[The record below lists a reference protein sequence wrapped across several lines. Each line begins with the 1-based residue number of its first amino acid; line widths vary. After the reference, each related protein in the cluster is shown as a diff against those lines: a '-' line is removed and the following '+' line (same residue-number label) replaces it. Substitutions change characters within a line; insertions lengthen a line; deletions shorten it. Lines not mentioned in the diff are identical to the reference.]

1 MGKLLREMLISHDL
15 NETRVAILEDRELVE
30 LYIARPKRS
39 VVGNVYL
46 GQVKDVLPGM
56 QAAFIDIGL
65 EKNAFLAVDERVALD
80 GIEVLSKRDIRS
92 LLHPGQT
99 IVVQVI
105 KDPAGTKGA
114 RVTTGITF
122 PGRFLVL
129 VPNADVFGASRKL
142 GDGERARLQE
152 IVAPHVPPN
161 TGLIIRTAASGASE
175 RDMLADLEFLL
186 RLWRRVSHQANEG
199 LAPEVIYSE
208 MDLAL
213 KLVRDVFSTDFKRLV
228 IDDKAVHAK
237 VTSFLKRTSPN
248 LLNRVHLH
256 KDSESI
262 YAAYKVDSA
271 IDRVF
276 SKNIG
281 LASGGYICIDQ
292 TEALTVVD
300 VNTGRFTSGKN
311 LEDTVYRTNL
321 EAARVIAQQIRL
333 RDIGGII
340 VVDFIDMK
348 DAFHRQEVVRQLS
361 AEFERDRNR
370 YKIGEISKFGLLE
383 ITRKSVT
390 DGLYA
395 ILTEQCACCNG
406 EGRVPSVATRRI
418 TVERKLRE
426 IVSSGRSSAY
436 LIGLHPETYELS
448 MAPGHNL
455 IARLRAATNRQITI
469 IPDESCSRTEV
480 RVLIEG
486 KKGLPS

>member
-1 MGKLLREMLISHDL
+1 MGKLLREMLISHDP
-15 NETRVAILEDRELVE
+15 NETRVAILEDRNLVE
-30 LYIARPKRS
+30 LYIERPKRS

-65 EKNAFLAVDERVALD
+65 EKNAFLAVDERIALD
-80 GIEVLSKRDIRS
+80 GVEVLSKRDIQS
-92 LLHPGQT
+92 LLHTGQT
-99 IVVQVI
+99 IIVQVI

-114 RVTTGITF
+114 RVTTEITL

-129 VPNADVFGASRKL
+129 VPSSDIFGASRKL
-142 GDGERARLQE
+142 DDRERARLQK
-152 IVAPHVPPN
+152 IVESHVPEN
-161 TGLIIRTAASGASE
+161 TGLIVRTAAAGASE
-175 RDMLADLEFLL
+175 RDLLTDLEFLL
-186 RLWRRVSHQANEG
+186 RLWRRVRHQASEG

-213 KLVRDVFSTDFKRLV
+213 KLVRDVFSIEFKRLV
-228 IDDKAVHAK
+228 IDDKALHAK

-256 KDSESI
+256 RDSRSLFSTYGI
-262 YAAYKVDSA
+262 DSA
-271 IDRVF
+271 IEKVF
-276 SKNIG
+276 ARKIG
-281 LASGGYICIDQ
+281 LSSGGYICIDQ

-300 VNTGRFTSGKN
+300 VNTGKFISGRN

-321 EAARVIAQQIRL
+321 EAAETIAQQIRL

-348 DAFHRQEVVRQLS
+348 DTFHRQEVVRRLS

-395 ILTEQCACCNG
+395 ILTERCSCCNG
-406 EGRVPSVATRRI
+406 EGRVPSAATRRI

-426 IVSSGRSSAY
+426 IVASGRSSAY
-436 LIGLHPETYELS
+436 LIGLHPDTYDLS

-455 IARLRAATNRQITI
+455 IARLRAATGRQVTVIA
-469 IPDESCSRTEV
+469 DESCAPTEV

-486 KKGLPS
+486 KKGLV

>member
-1 MGKLLREMLISHDL
+1 MGKLLREMLISHDP

-30 LYIARPKRS
+30 LYIERPKRS

-65 EKNAFLAVDERVALD
+65 EKNAFLAVDERIALD
-80 GIEVLSKRDIRS
+80 GIEVLSKRDIQS
-92 LLHPGQT
+92 LLHTGQT
-99 IVVQVI
+99 IVVQVT

-129 VPNADVFGASRKL
+129 VPNSDIFGASRKL
-142 GDGERARLQE
+142 DDREKVRLQKLVE
-152 IVAPHVPPN
+152 SHVPESV
-161 TGLIIRTAASGASE
+161 GLIVRTAAAGASE
-175 RDMLADLEFLL
+175 RDLLTDLEFLL
-186 RLWRRVSHQANEG
+186 SLWRRVRHQANEG

-213 KLVRDVFSTDFKRLV
+213 KLVRDVFSVEFKRLV
-228 IDDKAVHAK
+228 IDDKTLHAK
-237 VTSFLKRTSPN
+237 VVSFLKRTSSN
-248 LLNRVHLH
+248 LLNRVHIH

-262 YAAYKVDSA
+262 FSAYGIDSA
-271 IDRVF
+271 IEKVF
-276 SKNIG
+276 AKKIG
-281 LASGGYICIDQ
+281 LPSGGYICIDQ
-292 TEALTVVD
+292 TEAMTVVD
-300 VNTGRFTSGKN
+300 VNTGKFISGKN

-321 EAARVIAQQIRL
+321 EAAKTIAQQIRL

-348 DAFHRQEVVRQLS
+348 DAFHRQEVVRRLS

-395 ILTEQCACCNG
+395 ILTERCPCCNG
-406 EGRVPSVATRRI
+406 EGRVPSAATRRI

-426 IVSSGRSSAY
+426 IVTSGRSSAY
-436 LIGLHPETYELS
+436 LIGLHPDTYDLS

-455 IARLRAATNRQITI
+455 IARLRAATGRQVTI
-469 IPDESCSRTEV
+469 VSDEGCAPAEV
-480 RVLIEG
+480 RRLIEG
-486 KKGLPS
+486 KKGLV